1 MTTFDSAILKLLERI
16 AVALEKQAELM
27 LKEMDRG

>member
-1 MTTFDSAILKLLERI
+1 MTTFDTKILAVLERI
-16 AVALEKQAELM
+16 AIALEKQAELM